1 MMGAISIAIH
11 VTAAATLIGPQI
23 LMFFAVIPATWII
36 EDDEKLK
43 RAITR
48 VIAAR
53 FGMLA
58 GISLVTLLVTGL
70 FQYYTTVPESV
81 RAAPEDYLFGTIFS
95 LKMLM
100 FTILLILI
108 YIHMFRYGRRITA
121 LSDQVIA
128 AEEDPFSKRSDEVKE
143 LRSELERARQKS
155 FGFSIF
161 ILGTSLII
169 LWLGVVLGEPTV
181 AWTKL
186 GL

>member
-1 MMGAISIAIH
+1 MGAISIAIH
-11 VTAAATLIGPQI
+11 VTAAVTLIGPQI
-23 LMFFAVIPATWII
+23 LMFFAVIPATWLI

-48 VIAAR
+48 VVAAR

-58 GISLVTLLVTGL
+58 GISIVTLLVTGL
-70 FQYYTTVPESV
+70 YQYYTTVPASI
-81 RAAPEDYLFGTIFS
+81 RKAPEDYLFGTIFP

-108 YIHMFRYGRRITA
+108 YIHMYKYGRRIAA

-128 AEEDPFSKRSDEVKE
+128 AQDDPFSKSTTEVNE

-161 ILGTSLII
+161 ILGTSLVI
-169 LWLGVVLGEPTV
+169 LWLGVALGEPTV

-186 GL
+186 GQ